1 MALPLR
7 QHTDLQEDTIE
18 TLVIM
23 KLQQVGLREHGEKK
37 PAEISGGMRR
47 RAGLAR
53 AMALD
58 PKIIFYDE
66 PSAGLDPVSVAEVDD
81 LMIGLNEA
89 HGITTVII
97 THEMTSAFRV
107 AQRMVLMHEGRFVAD
122 GTPDA
127 MKHSDVPLVRQFVNG
142 LLEGPLRQDDDGEAY
157 RRRLLEVPSPP
168 A

>member
-1 MALPLR
+1 MIVDL
-7 QHTDLQEDTIE
+7 HTRVWSSIE
-18 TLVIM
+18 ELGPSV
-23 KLQQVGLREHGEKK
+23 
-37 PAEISGGMRR
+37 AETARR
-47 RAGLAR
+47 R
-53 AMALD
+53 
-58 PKIIFYDE
+58 
-66 PSAGLDPVSVAEVDD
+66 SAGPWTRQAVAEVDE

-89 HGITTVII
+89 LGITTVII

-157 RRRLLEVPSPP
+157 RRRLLEVPSQPG
-168 A
+168 